1 VLTLS
6 QRIRRKKLISALIV
20 ASLSVSALAS
30 CGPAKTASRYGD
42 DVAGAPEIVR
52 GDPPLRQEPP
62 VPRQVPRQDDDS
74 LKIIC
79 KVTLKISESGSASE
93 KDFVDLGEALSAP
106 SVPQTSAVIALRGE
120 IDETLREGLSPADL
134 IRAANLVGDALC

>member
-1 VLTLS
+1 
-6 QRIRRKKLISALIV
+6 
-20 ASLSVSALAS
+20 
-30 CGPAKTASRYGD
+30 
-42 DVAGAPEIVR
+42 
-52 GDPPLRQEPP
+52 
-62 VPRQVPRQDDDS
+62 VPRQDDDS